1 MGNSSSLSLSPSR
14 HTDTP
19 STPPYRHTN
28 TPSTPPRPPKPFHLR
43 RQRLV
48 SLPSDVNEISLP
60 NDDISDEDDTC
71 NYQMVNALDIAS
83 PQMPL
88 NELINEFCSEFP
100 VCFAVSESLYGICE
114 NRSLMKGQQLSI
126 HFQKDADAVSV
137 KSNSGMEYIV
147 PLITSF
153 GCSVLYNPEN
163 KIHTA
168 KKGYTFNETV
178 DLMNANPL
186 PVMVCVTKAFKD
198 MNNIAVEEGEIL
210 FLDKIRECKDST
222 KFLICT
228 NVLSGKT
235 RHIGELCET
244 SFTTDTEKIKLSL
257 LKLMEYVS
265 LPVDVVFHE
274 PSDGSV
280 KLPLYATVDY
290 YTITDQ
296 HVEKSV
302 IASTEYSNVSSTSV
316 SKEII
321 EIMLS
326 LPLEVELVRLAPC
339 DTTKLRSETQE
350 LFEHFHPGQVDK
362 VICDMFSSTNYIQ
375 TALFKAVNLEGNWRV
390 GVKLHPPKPPDLST
404 DSDEYE
410 DMDFLPVSKT
420 NHTAPMHPYPPT
432 ASLPVQHSFPSYFSH
447 LSSSSGV
454 SPTMHIKS
462 RTDSTIPISS
472 SFPSKPNMHSSYDET
487 EKEKQKSHS
496 PKIVPY
502 LVSRQTASGKVVV
515 EKPYDYVKFSNNRDL
530 LELNVHKLKKQV
542 LDLQKDNTELQDK
555 LQCKGK

>member
-1 MGNSSSLSLSPSR
+1 MGNSNSLSLSPSR
-14 HTDTP
+14 HTGTPP
-19 STPPYRHTN
+19 STPPSRHTN
-28 TPSTPPRPPKPFHLR
+28 TPSTPPSRPPKPPHLR

-48 SLPSDVNEISLP
+48 SLPSDVYEISLP
-60 NDDISDEDDTC
+60 DDISDEDTC
-71 NYQMVNALDIAS
+71 NYQIVNALDIVS

-88 NELINEFCSEFP
+88 NELVDEFCSEFP
-100 VCFAVSESLYGICE
+100 ACFSVSESLYGICE
-114 NRSLMKGQQLSI
+114 NRSLMKGQQLNI
-126 HFQKDADAVSV
+126 HFLKEADAVNV

-168 KKGYTFNETV
+168 KKGYTFNETK

-186 PVMVCVTKAFKD
+186 PVMVCVTKAFND
-198 MNNIAVEEGEIL
+198 TNNMAVEEGEIL
-210 FLDKIRECKDST
+210 FLDKIKECEDST
-222 KFLICT
+222 KSLICT

-244 SFTTDTEKIKLSL
+244 SFTTETEKIKLSL

-265 LPVDVVFHE
+265 LPVNVVFHE

-326 LPLEVELVRLAPC
+326 LPLEVQLVRLAPC
-339 DTTKLRSETQE
+339 DTKKLRSETQE

-375 TALFKAVNLEGNWRV
+375 TALFKAVSLEDNWRV

-410 DMDFLPVSKT
+410 DMDSVLLPPVSKT
-420 NHTAPMHPYPPT
+420 NRTAPMHPYPPT

-447 LSSSSGV
+447 LSSSPGV

-462 RTDSTIPISS
+462 RTDPISS
-472 SFPSKPNMHSSYDET
+472 SFPSRPKMHSSYDET
-487 EKEKQKSHS
+487 EKQKQNS
-496 PKIVPY
+496 PPPEIVPY
-502 LVSRQTASGKVVV
+502 LVSRQTTSGKVVA
-515 EKPYDYVKFSNNRDL
+515 EKPYDYVKFSKNRD
-530 LELNVHKLKKQV
+530 LELNVLQKQV
-542 LDLQKDNTELQDK
+542 LHLRKNNTELQDK
-555 LQCKGK
+555 LQSKGK